1 MQKKNSFN
9 VKCHG
14 PCVEEKTE
22 GKKMSTFRLLH
33 EERDRVS
40 PKDRLSAEVVA
51 TISDY

>member
-14 PCVEEKTE
+14 PCVEEKLK
-22 GKKMSTFRLLH
+22 KKMSTFRLLH

-51 TISDY
+51 IIFDY